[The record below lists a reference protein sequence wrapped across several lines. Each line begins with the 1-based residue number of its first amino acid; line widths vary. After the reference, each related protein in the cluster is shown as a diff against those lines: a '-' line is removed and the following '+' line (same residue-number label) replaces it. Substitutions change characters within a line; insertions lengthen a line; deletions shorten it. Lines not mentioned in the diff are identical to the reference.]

1 LTGQGIGTNTDR
13 HFKYHAGG
21 NKYTVDSA
29 SFEPAVFFMEKFKKL
44 NAGQNQN
51 RRYNDISHINI
62 TIEQLAHKEGA
73 II

>member
-1 LTGQGIGTNTDR
+1 
-13 HFKYHAGG
+13 
-21 NKYTVDSA
+21 
-29 SFEPAVFFMEKFKKL
+29 MEKFKKL